1 MSKKVFF
8 GFVAILLGYIFIS
21 GNTYF
26 KSQQPIVQAENEAYE
41 KAKSEIDI
49 NGVEDFYMFTK
60 EKTYY
65 SIVSTNQEGR
75 LIYFSYEPG
84 TDYFKTGYGDEMVNE
99 TDALAIA
106 RYNLPEVEVKEARL
120 GIEEDQFVWEV
131 SFYAEDGS
139 LGYHYIDAT
148 TGQWY
153 ETINNL

>member
-1 MSKKVFF
+1 MSKKVFYS
-8 GFVAILLGYIFIS
+8 FVAILIGYIFIS

-26 KSQQPIVQAENEAYE
+26 RSQQPIVRAEKKVYE

-49 NGVEDFYMFTK
+49 NGVEEFYMFTK
-60 EKTYY
+60 DKTYY
-65 SIVSTNQEGR
+65 SIVSTNKEGR
-75 LIYFSYEPG
+75 LVYCSYDPK
-84 TDYFKTGYGDEMVNE
+84 TDYFKSGYGDEMVNE
-99 TDALAIA
+99 TDALAIT
-106 RYNLPEVEVKEARL
+106 RYNLPEAEVKEARL
-120 GIEEDQFVWEV
+120 GVDEEQFVWEV